1 MKCNYVKL
9 TMAILCCLPFLV
21 KAQSVVNF
29 SAAEG
34 FVNGALLTS
43 QANWSASSWTVDT
56 NNGGVI
62 KTSNDWKRAAWQKT
76 FPITELGDMIK
87 LRVDLNFSGIINEV
101 NKPLFKVGFSTSG
114 NVEYT
119 NPVAN
124 TVFLSVI
131 NDADYPYPILQ
142 LRHNNNSNALMPD
155 AYLELATSQEAT
167 ASDDLAV
174 EITLTL
180 GQDASSSTIEAKLIN
195 VTDATETELGMH
207 TGIDIAVFSA
217 AQSGL
222 YPFFSSQLLSE
233 GMSAVDS
240 NSSYA
245 VNVSKLTVEAYSKV
259 VVKPAVKRYLGDTS
273 ALDRGKYFNLHS
285 TGGNDV
291 EYNFFTDYNATNNG
305 RGFWGPAAYAVQQEG
320 QVGVYPSS
328 SSGTDEVRDISRY
341 VATEHPYNIYKEGV
355 DKVALSDWVVS
366 YFKNTVGVNLRPEFY
381 EPMNEPF
388 VHARDYYDEP
398 DWDPVA
404 EDRVKLEMAQVF
416 REIGSKIHATPE
428 LANMKVIGYAAAFP
442 SFEKND
448 FALWASNMK
457 MFMDEAG
464 ADMDAFST
472 HIYDGINQ
480 IGQDTR
486 RSGSNME
493 AVLDLIE
500 SYSFQKWGIIKPHVI
515 SEFGGIVGSSYSDIS
530 NVQSIRSQ
538 NAMLFGLLER
548 QDITELTIPFTTGKS
563 TWHITAANNYL
574 PYKAVLFKPV
584 PLGVPLDQVTSWEY
598 TDRIYFYELWKNIS
612 GNRVEQ
618 RSNNPDIQIQ
628 AFRDGEK
635 LYVALNNLDDF
646 NRSVSL
652 DVQAVPNVILN
663 DVRIKSLIINQ
674 NEKAQYTE
682 QTTSDILTSY
692 NLAVNETVVLEYTY
706 DSAFNYDTSLIS
718 NRNYSNES
726 TVQPIVANS
735 SMTYTFS
742 DVPTSYI
749 GYATLR
755 MSIGRKHEKS
765 KSPIIL
771 VNGQNINV
779 HSNWK
784 GYNQI
789 NRDNFFEM
797 IEIDVPTESIQSFN
811 SVTLEFPDSGGH
823 LSSLVLITQSYDQ
836 NVLDTEA
843 PVITLI
849 GESTISINQDETYT
863 ELGATA
869 TDNVN
874 GDLTASIIIESEVD
888 SSSPGTYTVT
898 YNVSDAAGNAATE
911 VIRTVNVNDSKLSLN
926 TTTKSTITI
935 YPNPARKNIHIDK
948 KYTGKELSFFTLNG
962 KEVYRTVYNG
972 NYIAVGHMARGLYLV
987 RLDNIYAKL
996 VIE

>member
-1 MKCNYVKL
+1 MKCSSVKL

-29 SAAEG
+29 SDAEG

-195 VTDATETELGMH
+195 VTDATETELGMQ
-207 TGIDIAVFSA
+207 TGIDMAVFSA

-291 EYNFFTDYNATNNG
+291 EYNFFTDYNATNHG

-320 QVGVYPSS
+320 QLGVYPSPK
-328 SSGTDEVRDISRY
+328 SGTSDVRVVSRY
-341 VATEHPYNIYKEGV
+341 IGTEHPYNIYQEGIN
-355 DKVALSDWVVS
+355 ATTLSDWVVE
-366 YFKNTVGVNLRPEFY
+366 YYKDFVGVNLRPEFY

-404 EDRVKLEMAQVF
+404 EARVKLEMAQVF

-442 SFEKND
+442 SFEKNN
-448 FALWASNMK
+448 FSIWNQNMK

-584 PLGVPLDQVTSWEY
+584 PFGVPLDQVTSWEY
-598 TDRIYFYELWKNIS
+598 TDRIYFYELWKNVS
-612 GNRVEQ
+612 GNRIEFN
-618 RSNNPDIQIQ
+618 STNPDIQIQ
-628 AFRDGEK
+628 GFRDGNK

-646 NRSVSL
+646 DRSVSFQL
-652 DVQAVPNVILN
+652 QLVTGATLN
-663 DVRIKSLIINQ
+663 DVRIKSLIINP
-674 NEKAQYTE
+674 NEEAQFTD
-682 QTTSDILTSY
+682 QTTTILPESY
-692 NLAVNETVVLEYTY
+692 YLKANETVVLEFTYNTDFSYTN
-706 DSAFNYDTSLIS
+706 ALIS
-718 NRNYSNES
+718 KRHYSNES
-726 TVQPIVANS
+726 TVQQITANS

-742 DVPTSYI
+742 NVPASSI
-749 GYATLR
+749 ASATLR
-755 MSIGRKHEKS
+755 MSIGRTHDKS
-765 KSPIIL
+765 KSPTVLI
-771 VNGQNINV
+771 NGQALSV
-779 HSNWK
+779 PANWK
-784 GYNQI
+784 GYDQA
-789 NRDNFFEM
+789 NRDDFFGM
-797 IEIDVPTESIQSFN
+797 IEIDVPVESLQAN
-811 SVTLEFPDSGGH
+811 TYVTLEFPDSGGH
-823 LSSLVLITQSYDQ
+823 LSSLVLITETY
-836 NVLDTEA
+836 
-843 PVITLI
+843 
-849 GESTISINQDETYT
+849 NQDV
-863 ELGATA
+863 L
-869 TDNVN
+869 
-874 GDLTASIIIESEVD
+874 
-888 SSSPGTYTVT
+888 SSQ
-898 YNVSDAAGNAATE
+898 
-911 VIRTVNVNDSKLSLN
+911 KLAVAPQSNKL
-926 TTTKSTITI
+926 IL
-935 YPNPARKNIHIDK
+935 YPNPANDFVYLDQ
-948 KYTGKELSFFTLNG
+948 KYTGKELRFYNLTG
-962 KEVYRTVYNG
+962 KEIFRTVYDG
-972 NYIAVGHMARGLYLV
+972 NYLNVEQLPVGLYLV
-987 RLDNIYAKL
+987 RSEGLYAKL
-996 VIE
+996 LIE

>member
-1 MKCNYVKL
+1 MKCSSVKL

-155 AYLELATSQEAT
+155 AYLELATSQKAT

-207 TGIDIAVFSA
+207 TGIDMAVFSA

-291 EYNFFTDYNATNNG
+291 EYNFFTDYNATNHG

-328 SSGTDEVRDISRY
+328 SSGTDEVRDVSRY

-404 EDRVKLEMAQVF
+404 EARVKLEMAQVF
-416 REIGSKIHATPE
+416 REIGSKIHATQE

-442 SFEKND
+442 SFEKNN
-448 FALWASNMK
+448 FSIWNQNMK

-584 PLGVPLDQVTSWEY
+584 PFGVPLDQVTSWEY
-598 TDRIYFYELWKNIS
+598 TDRIYFYELWKNVS
-612 GNRVEQ
+612 GNRIEFN
-618 RSNNPDIQIQ
+618 STNPDIQIQ
-628 AFRDGEK
+628 GFRDGNK

-646 NRSVSL
+646 DRSVYL
-652 DVQAVPNVILN
+652 QLQLVTGATLN
-663 DVRIKSLIINQ
+663 DVRIKSLIINP
-674 NEKAQYTE
+674 NEEAQFTD
-682 QTTSDILTSY
+682 QTTTILPESY
-692 NLAVNETVVLEYTY
+692 YLKANETVVLEYTY
-706 DSAFNYDTSLIS
+706 NTDFSYTNALIS
-718 NRNYSNES
+718 KRHYSNES
-726 TVQPIVANS
+726 TVQQITANS

-742 DVPTSYI
+742 NVPASSI
-749 GYATLR
+749 ASATLR
-755 MSIGRKHEKS
+755 MSIGRTHDKS
-765 KSPIIL
+765 KSPTVLI
-771 VNGQNINV
+771 NGQALSV
-779 HSNWK
+779 PANWK
-784 GYNQI
+784 GYDQA
-789 NRDNFFEM
+789 NRDDFFGM
-797 IEIDVPTESIQSFN
+797 IEINVPVESLQAN
-811 SVTLEFPDSGGH
+811 TSVTLEFPDSGGH
-823 LSSLVLITQSYDQ
+823 LSSLVLITETY
-836 NVLDTEA
+836 
-843 PVITLI
+843 
-849 GESTISINQDETYT
+849 NQDV
-863 ELGATA
+863 L
-869 TDNVN
+869 
-874 GDLTASIIIESEVD
+874 
-888 SSSPGTYTVT
+888 SSQ
-898 YNVSDAAGNAATE
+898 
-911 VIRTVNVNDSKLSLN
+911 KLAVAPQSNKL
-926 TTTKSTITI
+926 IL
-935 YPNPARKNIHIDK
+935 YPNPANDFVYLDQ
-948 KYTGKELSFFTLNG
+948 KYTGKELRFYNLTG
-962 KEVYRTVYNG
+962 KEIFRTVYDG
-972 NYIAVGHMARGLYLV
+972 NYLNVEQLPVGLYLV
-987 RLDNIYAKL
+987 RSEGLYAKL
-996 VIE
+996 LIE

>member
-1 MKCNYVKL
+1 MKCSSVKL

-155 AYLELATSQEAT
+155 AYLELATSQKAT

-207 TGIDIAVFSA
+207 TGIDMAVFSA

-291 EYNFFTDYNATNNG
+291 EYNFFTDYNATNHG

-328 SSGTDEVRDISRY
+328 SSGTDEVRDVSRY

-404 EDRVKLEMAQVF
+404 EARVKLEMAQVF
-416 REIGSKIHATPE
+416 REIGSKIHATQE

-442 SFEKND
+442 SFEKNN
-448 FALWASNMK
+448 FSIWNQNMK

-584 PLGVPLDQVTSWEY
+584 PFGVPLDQVTSWEY
-598 TDRIYFYELWKNIS
+598 TDRIYFYELWKNVS
-612 GNRVEQ
+612 GNRIEFN
-618 RSNNPDIQIQ
+618 STNPDIQIQ
-628 AFRDGEK
+628 GFRDGNK

-646 NRSVSL
+646 DRSVYL
-652 DVQAVPNVILN
+652 QLQLVTGATLN
-663 DVRIKSLIINQ
+663 DVRIKSLIINP
-674 NEKAQYTE
+674 NEEAQFTD
-682 QTTSDILTSY
+682 QTTTILPESY
-692 NLAVNETVVLEYTY
+692 YLKANETVVLEYTY
-706 DSAFNYDTSLIS
+706 NTDFSYTNALIS
-718 NRNYSNES
+718 KRHYSNES
-726 TVQPIVANS
+726 TVQQITANS

-742 DVPTSYI
+742 NVPASSI
-749 GYATLR
+749 ASATLR
-755 MSIGRKHEKS
+755 MSIGRTHDKS
-765 KSPIIL
+765 KSPTVLI
-771 VNGQNINV
+771 NGQAPSV
-779 HSNWK
+779 PANWK
-784 GYNQI
+784 GYDQA
-789 NRDNFFEM
+789 NRDDFFGM
-797 IEIDVPTESIQSFN
+797 IEINVPVESLQAN
-811 SVTLEFPDSGGH
+811 TSVTLEFPDSGGH
-823 LSSLVLITQSYDQ
+823 LSSLVLITETY
-836 NVLDTEA
+836 
-843 PVITLI
+843 
-849 GESTISINQDETYT
+849 NQDV
-863 ELGATA
+863 L
-869 TDNVN
+869 
-874 GDLTASIIIESEVD
+874 
-888 SSSPGTYTVT
+888 SSQ
-898 YNVSDAAGNAATE
+898 
-911 VIRTVNVNDSKLSLN
+911 KLAVAPQSNKL
-926 TTTKSTITI
+926 IL
-935 YPNPARKNIHIDK
+935 YPNPANDFVYLDQ
-948 KYTGKELSFFTLNG
+948 KYTGKELRFYNLTG
-962 KEVYRTVYNG
+962 KEIFRTVYDG
-972 NYIAVGHMARGLYLV
+972 NYLNVEQLPVGLYLV
-987 RLDNIYAKL
+987 RSEGLYAKL
-996 VIE
+996 LIE

>member
-1 MKCNYVKL
+1 
-9 TMAILCCLPFLV
+9 MAILCCLPFLV

-29 SAAEG
+29 SDAEG

-195 VTDATETELGMH
+195 VTDATETELGMQ
-207 TGIDIAVFSA
+207 TGIDMAVFSA

-291 EYNFFTDYNATNNG
+291 EYNFFTDYNATNHG

-320 QVGVYPSS
+320 QLGVYPSPK
-328 SSGTDEVRDISRY
+328 SGTSDVRVVSRY
-341 VATEHPYNIYKEGV
+341 IGTEHPYNIYQEGIN
-355 DKVALSDWVVS
+355 ATTLSDWVVE
-366 YFKNTVGVNLRPEFY
+366 YYKDFVGVNLRPEFY

-404 EDRVKLEMAQVF
+404 EARVKLEMAQVF

-442 SFEKND
+442 SFEKNN
-448 FALWASNMK
+448 FSIWNQNMK

-584 PLGVPLDQVTSWEY
+584 PFGVPLDQVTSWEY
-598 TDRIYFYELWKNIS
+598 TDRIYFYELWKNVS
-612 GNRVEQ
+612 GNRIEFN
-618 RSNNPDIQIQ
+618 STNPDIQIQ
-628 AFRDGEK
+628 GFRDGNK

-646 NRSVSL
+646 DRSVSL
-652 DVQAVPNVILN
+652 QLQLVTGATLN
-663 DVRIKSLIINQ
+663 DVRIKSLIINP
-674 NEKAQYTE
+674 NEEAQFTD
-682 QTTSDILTSY
+682 QTTTILPESY
-692 NLAVNETVVLEYTY
+692 YLKANETVVLEFTYNTDFSYTN
-706 DSAFNYDTSLIS
+706 ALIS
-718 NRNYSNES
+718 KRHYSNES
-726 TVQPIVANS
+726 TVQQITANS

-742 DVPTSYI
+742 NVPASSI
-749 GYATLR
+749 ASATLR
-755 MSIGRKHEKS
+755 MSIGRTHDKS
-765 KSPIIL
+765 KSPTVLI
-771 VNGQNINV
+771 NGQALSV
-779 HSNWK
+779 PANWK
-784 GYNQI
+784 GYDQA
-789 NRDNFFEM
+789 NRDDFFGM
-797 IEIDVPTESIQSFN
+797 IEIDVPVESLQAN
-811 SVTLEFPDSGGH
+811 TYVTLEFPDSGGH
-823 LSSLVLITQSYDQ
+823 LSSLVLITETY
-836 NVLDTEA
+836 
-843 PVITLI
+843 
-849 GESTISINQDETYT
+849 NQDV
-863 ELGATA
+863 L
-869 TDNVN
+869 
-874 GDLTASIIIESEVD
+874 
-888 SSSPGTYTVT
+888 SSQ
-898 YNVSDAAGNAATE
+898 
-911 VIRTVNVNDSKLSLN
+911 KLAVAPQSNKL
-926 TTTKSTITI
+926 IL
-935 YPNPARKNIHIDK
+935 YPNPANDFVYLDQ
-948 KYTGKELSFFTLNG
+948 KYTGKELRFYNLTG
-962 KEVYRTVYNG
+962 KEIFRTVYDG
-972 NYIAVGHMARGLYLV
+972 NYLNVEQLPVGLYLV
-987 RLDNIYAKL
+987 RSEGLYAKL
-996 VIE
+996 LIE

>member
-1 MKCNYVKL
+1 MKCSSVKL

-29 SAAEG
+29 SDAEG

-195 VTDATETELGMH
+195 VTDATETELGMQ
-207 TGIDIAVFSA
+207 TGIDMAVFSA

-291 EYNFFTDYNATNNG
+291 EYNFFTDYNATNHG

-320 QVGVYPSS
+320 QLGVYPSPK
-328 SSGTDEVRDISRY
+328 SGTSDVRVVSRY
-341 VATEHPYNIYKEGV
+341 IGTEHPYNIYQEGIN
-355 DKVALSDWVVS
+355 ATTLSDWVVE
-366 YFKNTVGVNLRPEFY
+366 YYKDFVGVNLRPEFY

-404 EDRVKLEMAQVF
+404 EARVKLEMAQVF

-442 SFEKND
+442 SFEKNN
-448 FALWASNMK
+448 FSIWNQNMK

-584 PLGVPLDQVTSWEY
+584 PFGVPLDQVTSWEY
-598 TDRIYFYELWKNIS
+598 TDRIYFYELWKNVS
-612 GNRVEQ
+612 GNRIEFN
-618 RSNNPDIQIQ
+618 STNPDIQIQ
-628 AFRDGEK
+628 GFRDGNK

-646 NRSVSL
+646 DRSVSL
-652 DVQAVPNVILN
+652 QLQLVTGATLN
-663 DVRIKSLIINQ
+663 DVRIKSLIINP
-674 NEKAQYTE
+674 NEEAQFTD
-682 QTTSDILTSY
+682 QTTTILPESY
-692 NLAVNETVVLEYTY
+692 YLKANETVVLEFTYNTDFSYTN
-706 DSAFNYDTSLIS
+706 ALIS
-718 NRNYSNES
+718 KRHYSNES
-726 TVQPIVANS
+726 TVQQITANS

-742 DVPTSYI
+742 NVPASSI
-749 GYATLR
+749 ASATLR
-755 MSIGRKHEKS
+755 MSIGRTHDKS
-765 KSPIIL
+765 KSPTVLI
-771 VNGQNINV
+771 NGQALSV
-779 HSNWK
+779 PANWK
-784 GYNQI
+784 GYDQA
-789 NRDNFFEM
+789 NRDDFFGM
-797 IEIDVPTESIQSFN
+797 IEIDVPVESLQAN
-811 SVTLEFPDSGGH
+811 TYVTLEFPDSGGH
-823 LSSLVLITQSYDQ
+823 LSSLVLITETY
-836 NVLDTEA
+836 
-843 PVITLI
+843 
-849 GESTISINQDETYT
+849 NQDV
-863 ELGATA
+863 L
-869 TDNVN
+869 
-874 GDLTASIIIESEVD
+874 
-888 SSSPGTYTVT
+888 SSQ
-898 YNVSDAAGNAATE
+898 
-911 VIRTVNVNDSKLSLN
+911 KLAVAPQSNKL
-926 TTTKSTITI
+926 IL
-935 YPNPARKNIHIDK
+935 YPNPANDFVYLDQ
-948 KYTGKELSFFTLNG
+948 KYTGKELRFYNLTG
-962 KEVYRTVYNG
+962 KEIFRTVYDG
-972 NYIAVGHMARGLYLV
+972 NYLNVEQLPVGLYLV
-987 RLDNIYAKL
+987 RSEGLYAKL
-996 VIE
+996 LIE

>member
-1 MKCNYVKL
+1 MKCNYVTL

-34 FVNGALLTS
+34 FSNGATLTS
-43 QANWSASSWTVDT
+43 QTAWSASSWIVDT
-56 NNGGVI
+56 NNGGMVT
-62 KTSNDWKRAAWQKT
+62 TSTDWKRAAWQKA
-76 FPITELGDMIK
+76 FPLTEPGDMIK
-87 LRVDLNFSGIINEV
+87 LRIDFNFTGIINEV

-124 TVFLSVI
+124 TVYLSVI
-131 NDADYPYPILQ
+131 NDANYTSPILH
-142 LRHNNNSNALMPD
+142 LRHNNNSNALTPD
-155 AYLELATSQEAT
+155 AYLELATSQGAT
-167 ASDDLAV
+167 ASNDLAV

-207 TGIDIAVFSA
+207 TGVEAAVFSA

-245 VNVSKLTVEAYSKV
+245 LNVSKLTVEAYSKV

-291 EYNFFTDYNATNNG
+291 EYNFFTDYNATNHG

-320 QVGVYPSS
+320 QVGVYPSPK
-328 SSGTDEVRDISRY
+328 SGTSDIRAVSRY
-341 VATEHPYNIYKEGV
+341 IGTEHPYNIYQEGIN
-355 DKVALSDWVVS
+355 ATILSDWVVE
-366 YFKNTVGVNLRPEFY
+366 YYKDYVGVNLRPEFY

-404 EDRVKLEMAQVF
+404 EARVKLEMAQVF
-416 REIGSKIHATPE
+416 SEIGSKIHATPE

-448 FALWASNMK
+448 FSIWNQNMK

-472 HIYDGINQ
+472 HLYDGINQ

-500 SYSFQKWGIIKPHVI
+500 SYSFHKWGAIKPHVI

-548 QDITELTIPFTTGKS
+548 QNITELTIPFTTGKS
-563 TWHITAANNYL
+563 TWHITEANNYL

-584 PLGVPLDQVTSWEY
+584 PFGVPLDQVTSWEY
-598 TDRIYFYELWKNIS
+598 TDRIYFYELWKNVS
-612 GNRVEQ
+612 GDRIELN
-618 RSNNPDIQIQ
+618 STNPDIQVQ
-628 AFRDGEK
+628 GFRDGNK
-635 LYVALNNLDDF
+635 LFLALNNLDDF
-646 NRSVSL
+646 DRSISLQLQSVSG
-652 DVQAVPNVILN
+652 ATPN
-663 DVRIKSLIINQ
+663 DVRIKSLIINP
-674 NEKAQYTE
+674 NELAQFTD
-682 QTTSDILTSY
+682 QTTLVLPESY
-692 NLAVNETVVLEYTY
+692 NLKANETVVFEYTY
-706 DSAFNYDTSLIS
+706 DNTFSYDNAIIL
-718 NRNYSNES
+718 NRHYNNES
-726 TVQPIVANS
+726 TVQPITANS

-742 DVPTSYI
+742 NVPSSSI
-749 GYATLR
+749 ASATLR
-755 MSIGRKHEKS
+755 MSIGRKHDKS
-765 KSPIIL
+765 KSPTVV
-771 VNGQNINV
+771 VNGQTLSV
-779 HSNWK
+779 PTNWK
-784 GYNQI
+784 GYDQA
-789 NRDNFFEM
+789 NRDDFFGM
-797 IEIDVPTESIQSFN
+797 IEIDVPVESVQASN
-811 SVTLEFPDSGGH
+811 TVSLTFPDSGGH
-823 LSSLVLITQSYDQ
+823 LSSLVLVTQRYNQ
-836 NVLDTEA
+836 NVLSTGKGISNSIEDK
-843 PVITLI
+843 LI
-849 GESTISINQDETYT
+849 
-863 ELGATA
+863 L
-869 TDNVN
+869 
-874 GDLTASIIIESEVD
+874 
-888 SSSPGTYTVT
+888 
-898 YNVSDAAGNAATE
+898 
-911 VIRTVNVNDSKLSLN
+911 
-926 TTTKSTITI
+926 
-935 YPNPARKNIHIDK
+935 YPNPAKAIVLLDQ
-948 KYTGKELSFFTLNG
+948 KYIGKELRFFTLTG
-962 KEVYRTVYNG
+962 KEVYRAVYNG
-972 NYIAVGHMARGLYLV
+972 NAVDVEQLPSGLYLV
-987 RLDNIYAKL
+987 RSEGLYAKL
-996 VIE
+996 LIE

>member
-1 MKCNYVKL
+1 MKCSSVKL

-29 SAAEG
+29 SDAEG

-195 VTDATETELGMH
+195 VTDATETELGMQ
-207 TGIDIAVFSA
+207 TGIDMAVFSA

-291 EYNFFTDYNATNNG
+291 EYNFFTDYNATNHG

-320 QVGVYPSS
+320 QLGVYPSPK
-328 SSGTDEVRDISRY
+328 SGTSDVRVVSRY
-341 VATEHPYNIYKEGV
+341 IGTEHPYNIYQEGIN
-355 DKVALSDWVVS
+355 ATTLSDWVVE
-366 YFKNTVGVNLRPEFY
+366 YYKDFVGVNLRPEFY
-381 EPMNEPF
+381 EHMNEPF

-404 EDRVKLEMAQVF
+404 EARVKLEMAQVF

-442 SFEKND
+442 SFEKNN
-448 FALWASNMK
+448 FSIWNQNMK

-584 PLGVPLDQVTSWEY
+584 PFGVPLDQVTSWEY
-598 TDRIYFYELWKNIS
+598 TDRIYFYELWKNVS
-612 GNRVEQ
+612 GNRIEFN
-618 RSNNPDIQIQ
+618 STNPDIQIQ
-628 AFRDGEK
+628 GFRDGNK

-646 NRSVSL
+646 DRSVSL
-652 DVQAVPNVILN
+652 QLQLVTGATLN
-663 DVRIKSLIINQ
+663 DVRIKSLIINP
-674 NEKAQYTE
+674 NEEAQFTD
-682 QTTSDILTSY
+682 QTTTILPESY
-692 NLAVNETVVLEYTY
+692 YLKANETVVLEFTYNTDFSYTN
-706 DSAFNYDTSLIS
+706 ALIS
-718 NRNYSNES
+718 KRHYSNES
-726 TVQPIVANS
+726 TVQQITANS

-742 DVPTSYI
+742 NVPASSI
-749 GYATLR
+749 ASATLR
-755 MSIGRKHEKS
+755 MSIGRTHDKS
-765 KSPIIL
+765 KSPTVLI
-771 VNGQNINV
+771 NGQALSV
-779 HSNWK
+779 PANWK
-784 GYNQI
+784 GYDQA
-789 NRDNFFEM
+789 NRDDFFGM
-797 IEIDVPTESIQSFN
+797 IEIDVPVESLQAN
-811 SVTLEFPDSGGH
+811 TYVTLEFPDSGGH
-823 LSSLVLITQSYDQ
+823 LSSLVLITETY
-836 NVLDTEA
+836 
-843 PVITLI
+843 
-849 GESTISINQDETYT
+849 NQDV
-863 ELGATA
+863 L
-869 TDNVN
+869 
-874 GDLTASIIIESEVD
+874 
-888 SSSPGTYTVT
+888 SSQ
-898 YNVSDAAGNAATE
+898 
-911 VIRTVNVNDSKLSLN
+911 KLAVAPQSNKL
-926 TTTKSTITI
+926 IL
-935 YPNPARKNIHIDK
+935 YPNPANDFVYLDQ
-948 KYTGKELSFFTLNG
+948 KYTGKELRFYNLTG
-962 KEVYRTVYNG
+962 KEIFRTVYDG
-972 NYIAVGHMARGLYLV
+972 NYLNVEQLPVGLYLV
-987 RLDNIYAKL
+987 RSEGLYAKL
-996 VIE
+996 LIE

>member
-34 FVNGALLTS
+34 FSNGATLTS
-43 QANWSASSWTVDT
+43 QTNWSASSWIVDT
-56 NNGGVI
+56 NNVGMVT
-62 KTSNDWKRAAWQKT
+62 TSTDWKRAAWQKA
-76 FPITELGDMIK
+76 FPLTEPGDMIK
-87 LRVDLNFSGIINEV
+87 VRVELNFSGIINEV
-101 NKPLFKVGFSTSG
+101 NKPLFKVGFSVSG
-114 NVEYT
+114 DVEFT
-119 NPVAN
+119 NPEAN

-131 NDADYPYPILQ
+131 NDADYSSPILH
-142 LRHNNNSNALMPD
+142 LRHNNNSNALTPD
-155 AYLELATSQEAT
+155 AYLELATSQGAT

-180 GQDASSSTIEAKLIN
+180 GKDASSSTVEAKLIN
-195 VTDATETELGMH
+195 ITDATETELGMH
-207 TGIDIAVFSA
+207 TGVKAAVFSA

-233 GMSAVDS
+233 GISAVDS

-259 VVKPAVKRYLGDTS
+259 IVKPAVKRYIGDTS

-291 EYNFFTDYNATNNG
+291 EYNFFTDYNATQHG
-305 RGFWGPAAYAVQQEG
+305 RGFWGPAAYAVQQES
-320 QVGVYPSS
+320 QVGVYPTSKSGSS
-328 SSGTDEVRDISRY
+328 DIREVSRY
-341 VATEHPYNIYKEGV
+341 IGTEHPYNIYQEGINV
-355 DKVALSDWVVS
+355 KALSDWVVE
-366 YFKNTVGVNLRPEFY
+366 YYKNFVGVNLRPEFY

-388 VHARDYYDEP
+388 VHARDFYNEP
-398 DWDPVA
+398 DWDPDA
-404 EDRVKLEMAQVF
+404 EARVKLEMAQVLS
-416 REIGSKIHATPE
+416 EIGNKIHATQE
-428 LANMKVIGYAAAFP
+428 LANMKVIGYAAAYP

-448 FALWASNMK
+448 FSVWHQNMK
-457 MFMDEAG
+457 MFMDVAG
-464 ADMDAFST
+464 ANMDALSI
-472 HIYDGINQ
+472 HLYDGVNQ

-500 SYSFQKWGIIKPHVI
+500 SYSFQKWGSIKPHVI
-515 SEFGGIVGSSYSDIS
+515 SEYGGIVGGSYSDIS

-538 NAMLFGLLER
+538 NAILFGLFER
-548 QDITELTIPFTTGKS
+548 QDITELTVPFTTGKS
-563 TWHITAANNYL
+563 SWHITENNNYL

-598 TDRIYFYELWKNIS
+598 TDRIYFYELWKNVS

-706 DSAFNYDTSLIS
+706 DSEFNYDTSLIS
-718 NRNYSNES
+718 NRYYSNES

-771 VNGQNINV
+771 FNGQNINV
-779 HSNWK
+779 PSNWK

-789 NRDNFFEM
+789 NRDNFFGM

-869 TDNVN
+869 TDNVD

-926 TTTKSTITI
+926 TATKSTITI
-935 YPNPARKNIHIDK
+935 YPNPAIKNIHIDK

>member
-1 MKCNYVKL
+1 MKCSSVKL

-29 SAAEG
+29 SDAEG

-195 VTDATETELGMH
+195 VTDATETELGMQ
-207 TGIDIAVFSA
+207 TGIDMAVFSA

-291 EYNFFTDYNATNNG
+291 EYNFFTDYNATNHG

-320 QVGVYPSS
+320 QLGVYPSPK
-328 SSGTDEVRDISRY
+328 SGTSDVRVVSRY
-341 VATEHPYNIYKEGV
+341 IGTEHPYNIYQEGIN
-355 DKVALSDWVVS
+355 ATTLSDWVVE
-366 YFKNTVGVNLRPEFY
+366 YYKDFVGVNLRPEFY

-404 EDRVKLEMAQVF
+404 EARVKLEMAQVF

-442 SFEKND
+442 SFEKNN
-448 FALWASNMK
+448 FSIWNQNMK

-500 SYSFQKWGIIKPHVI
+500 SYSFQKLGIIKPHVI

-584 PLGVPLDQVTSWEY
+584 PFGVPLDQVTSWEY
-598 TDRIYFYELWKNIS
+598 TDRIYFYELWKNVS
-612 GNRVEQ
+612 GNRIEFN
-618 RSNNPDIQIQ
+618 STNPDIQIQ
-628 AFRDGEK
+628 GFRDGNK

-646 NRSVSL
+646 DRSVSL
-652 DVQAVPNVILN
+652 QLQLVTGATLN
-663 DVRIKSLIINQ
+663 DVRIKSLIINP
-674 NEKAQYTE
+674 NEEAQFTD
-682 QTTSDILTSY
+682 QTTTILPESY
-692 NLAVNETVVLEYTY
+692 YLKANETVVLEFTYNTDFSYTN
-706 DSAFNYDTSLIS
+706 ALIS
-718 NRNYSNES
+718 KRHYSNES
-726 TVQPIVANS
+726 TVQQITANS

-742 DVPTSYI
+742 NVPASSI
-749 GYATLR
+749 ASATLR
-755 MSIGRKHEKS
+755 MSIGRTHDKS
-765 KSPIIL
+765 KSPTVLI
-771 VNGQNINV
+771 NGQALSV
-779 HSNWK
+779 PANWK
-784 GYNQI
+784 GYDQA
-789 NRDNFFEM
+789 NRDDFFGM
-797 IEIDVPTESIQSFN
+797 IEIDVPVESLQAN
-811 SVTLEFPDSGGH
+811 TYVTLEFPDSGGH
-823 LSSLVLITQSYDQ
+823 LSSLVLITETY
-836 NVLDTEA
+836 
-843 PVITLI
+843 
-849 GESTISINQDETYT
+849 NQDV
-863 ELGATA
+863 L
-869 TDNVN
+869 
-874 GDLTASIIIESEVD
+874 
-888 SSSPGTYTVT
+888 SSQ
-898 YNVSDAAGNAATE
+898 
-911 VIRTVNVNDSKLSLN
+911 KLAVAPQSNKL
-926 TTTKSTITI
+926 IL
-935 YPNPARKNIHIDK
+935 YPNPANDFVYLDQ
-948 KYTGKELSFFTLNG
+948 KYTGKELRFYNLTG
-962 KEVYRTVYNG
+962 KEIFRTVYDG
-972 NYIAVGHMARGLYLV
+972 NYLNVEQLPVGLYLV
-987 RLDNIYAKL
+987 RSEGLYAKL
-996 VIE
+996 LIE